1 LYRTGDFT
9 ARDRADESLTGA
21 VGTSPDRAFIA
32 KSGRALGFLVRI
44 TTLAISAFCF
54 CTGSSSLAQDLV
66 YRQVCRAAPA
76 MAPPRASLCA
86 TVAAQFAAAQSQ
98 DRVPGRF
105 VVTSRSSNHDLG
117 DQTHGR
123 RLGQE
128 GFLAVIQSPPWSST
142 SAWSGPPPPQST
154 VKKPSSSLSR
164 WLNRVAPFNLTKIG
178 GSRIGLRRRGARR
191 RGDQCVASC
200 ALWVEGNPRPLI

>member
-1 LYRTGDFT
+1 MYRTGDFT
-9 ARDRADESLTGA
+9 ARDRADESLTSA
-21 VGTSPDRAFIA
+21 VGTSPDQAFIA
-32 KSGRALGFLVRI
+32 KSGRAPGFLVRI

-54 CTGSSSLAQDLV
+54 YKSLPQPLASPLCFPG
-66 YRQVCRAAPA
+66 RAIITPARHSRCREE
-76 MAPPRASLCA
+76 RIREGGCA

-142 SAWSGPPPPQST
+142 SAWSGPPPPQSE

-164 WLNRVAPFNLTKIG
+164 WVNRVAPFNLTKIG
-178 GSRIGLRRRGARR
+178 G
-191 RGDQCVASC
+191 
-200 ALWVEGNPRPLI
+200 

>member
-1 LYRTGDFT
+1 LITSAHLCNYK
-9 ARDRADESLTGA
+9 SLPQPLA
-21 VGTSPDRAFIA
+21 SPLCFP
-32 KSGRALGFLVRI
+32 GRAIITPARHSRCREERI
-44 TTLAISAFCF
+44 RE
-54 CTGSSSLAQDLV
+54 GG
-66 YRQVCRAAPA
+66 
-76 MAPPRASLCA
+76 CA

-105 VVTSRSSNHDLG
+105 AVTSGSSNHDLG
-117 DQTHGR
+117 DQTHGQ

-142 SAWSGPPPPQST
+142 SAWSGPPPPQSE

-164 WLNRVAPFNLTKIG
+164 WLNRVAPFNVTKIG

-191 RGDQCVASC
+191 RGDRSVASC
-200 ALWVEGNPRPLI
+200 ALWVEENPRPLI